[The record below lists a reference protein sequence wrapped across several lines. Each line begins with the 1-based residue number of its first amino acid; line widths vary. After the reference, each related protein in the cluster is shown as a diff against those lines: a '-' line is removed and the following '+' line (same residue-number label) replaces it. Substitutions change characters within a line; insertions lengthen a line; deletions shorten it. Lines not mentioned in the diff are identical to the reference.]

1 VALVVFVSAVGIPT
15 GVPVYVV
22 LVLAGAYLVGSW
34 PVLLIAILAM
44 GLAEL
49 AGTLVVHL
57 VARTGGVQLLDRL
70 ADKHQAQV
78 HETFGRWKRRMG
90 DRDIPAIAVL
100 RLVPFVR
107 MGVTIATGLMEI
119 PVRDFAIGAGI
130 AAVIWAT
137 VPLTLGYVFRGQLDS
152 VVAGYDQVAGAVPVI
167 VAVAVLIILTL
178 VLAKSAGARAKA
190 RSIAS
195 APKRWFSSRDSSRL
209 KVTQESPP
217 GLH

>member
-22 LVLAGAYLVGSW
+22 LVLAGAYLVTSW
-34 PVLLIAILAM
+34 PVLLVAILAM

-49 AGTLVVHL
+49 AGTLVVHI

-78 HETFGRWKRRMG
+78 HATFARWKRRLG

-119 PVRDFAIGAGI
+119 PVRDFAVGAGI
-130 AAVIWAT
+130 AAVIWASL
-137 VPLTLGYVFRGQLDS
+137 PLTLGFVFRGQLDS
-152 VVAGYDQVAGAVPVI
+152 VVAGYDQVAGALPVI
-167 VAVAVLIILTL
+167 LVVAVLLILTL
-178 VLAKSAGARAKA
+178 VLAKNAGARARA
-190 RSIAS
+190 CSIVS
-195 APKRWFSSRDSSRL
+195 VPKRWLTSRASSQL
-209 KVTQESPP
+209 KITQETPP
-217 GLH
+217 RLH

>member
-1 VALVVFVSAVGIPT
+1 VALVIFVSAVGIPT
-15 GVPVYVV
+15 GVPVYVL
-22 LVLAGAYLVGSW
+22 LVLAGAYLVTSW

-49 AGTLVVHL
+49 AGTLVVHI

-78 HETFGRWKRRMG
+78 HETFARWKRRLG

-107 MGVTIATGLMEI
+107 MGVTIATGLMEV
-119 PVRDFAIGAGI
+119 PVRDFTIGAGI

-137 VPLTLGYVFRGQLDS
+137 LPLTLGYVFRGQLDS
-152 VVAGYDQVAGAVPVI
+152 VVAGYDQVAGALPVML
-167 VAVAVLIILTL
+167 AVAALLILAL
-178 VLAKSAGARAKA
+178 VLAKNAGARARV
-190 RSIAS
+190 RSIAA
-195 APKRWFSSRDSSRL
+195 APRRWLASRDASRL
-209 KVTQESPP
+209 KITQETPP
-217 GLH
+217 RLH